1 MRPCWPIFLVSIA
14 LSFAGCTSNND
25 LVPAEGGQTG
35 PFSLSISVT
44 DSLSRPVNGLQV
56 SVLTWLAGVPSPS
69 APSARQSHHPLAATT
84 FGYDVASPSRVSLT
98 IVDLDNSPVASIVDQ
113 VVTNPGSYLATW
125 SVHQRFP
132 TRVFKCRFFARDTTT
147 GAVLFADSNEVVLW
161 QQDASLA
168 VIGSTSSIGAFTTRD
183 SLLFPNILTLPPLVL
198 TSAAAPA
205 PLGLFSVRDT
215 VTIVLTD
222 TLSQRSQNYQR
233 VIVNGVNTLSLL
245 WTPSAPSLMTKSREI
260 PSSVRSSSSL
270 ARKGVA
276 WGLWQN
282 YPNPFN

>member
-1 MRPCWPIFLVSIA
+1 MRTVLPISLVLVA
-14 LSFAGCTSNND
+14 LVFPGCKSNND
-25 LVPAEGGQTG
+25 LLPAERGQTG

-44 DSLSRPVNGLQV
+44 DSLYRPVNGLRV
-56 SVLTWLAGVPSPS
+56 SVLTWLGGVQSPLVPT
-69 APSARQSHHPLAATT
+69 AQPPQHPLAATT

-125 SVHQRFP
+125 SVRQNLP

-147 GAVLFADSNEVVLW
+147 GAVLFADSNDVVLW

-168 VIGSTSSIGAFTTRD
+168 VIGLTSGTGAFTTRD
-183 SLLFPNILTLPPLVL
+183 SLLFPNVLTLPLLVL
-198 TSAAAPA
+198 TSAAGPA
-205 PLGLFSVRDT
+205 PLGHFSVRDT

-233 VIVNGVNTLSLL
+233 VIVNGANTLPLVWS
-245 WTPSAPSLMTKSREI
+245 PSAPSVPTKRREV
-260 PSSVRSSSSL
+260 SNSVRPSTSL
-270 ARKGVA
+270 TRNGVT
-276 WGLWQN
+276 WDLWQN